1 MVLLGVVIV
10 GFVALGT
17 DAVFLGAQLLAV
29 GLVAIA
35 TDHSGGMHFAL
46 YERAIN
52 VDFVQNLT
60 VVIVKR

>member
-29 GLVAIA
+29 RFVAIA
-35 TDHSGGMHFAL
+35 ADHSGSVHFAL

-52 VDFVQNLT
+52 VDFVQNLP